1 MPAPFPKKISQ
12 ILPTFQNVAQTSN
25 YLVRFA
31 IPNGGA
37 YPLTTHLR
45 SKGIDDRFD
54 LSDIGLLCS
63 GASIPGSSFATVD
76 VRGEYQGVIEK
87 MAHTRQ
93 FTQIDLEFYVDNQ
106 YKSLRFLEHW
116 MEYISGSSGQ
126 QPQENSYHFRMR
138 YPEYYKSNETR
149 IIKFE
154 KNHRQFLEYKFIGL
168 FPLALNSTRVSY
180 QGSQVLKAS
189 ASFSF
194 DRYICGESS
203 SLARDLGIAFNK
215 KAPLSSTDFRN
226 RRQTG
231 YDLQTT
237 LSNVYRDSAF
247 NVLNSG
253 PYIKASG
260 KAISRA
266 VTNAAGQ
273 SLGSGTNV

>member
-25 YLVRFA
+25 YLVRFS
-31 IPNGGA
+31 IPNLGA

-45 SKGIDDRFD
+45 AKGVDDRFD
-54 LSDIGLLCS
+54 LADIGLLCS
-63 GASIPGSSFATVD
+63 GASIPGSSFATLD

-126 QPQENSYHFRMR
+126 RPQENAYHFRMR

-154 KNHRQFLEYKFIGL
+154 KNHRQYLEYKFIGL
-168 FPLALNSTRVSY
+168 FPLALNSTRVQY
-180 QGSQVLKAS
+180 QNSNVLKATC
-189 ASFSF
+189 SFHY
-194 DRYICGESS
+194 DRYISGQTS
-203 SLARDLGIAFNK
+203 SLSQKQGRDLNFGTKESNMYNFKPYDNMADILN
-215 KAPLSSTDFRN
+215 PLREGMGVQYGWPTNVSKSTTNNSST
-226 RRQTG
+226 TG
-231 YDLQTT
+231 VNN
-237 LSNVYRDSAF
+237 SNAKDGDS
-247 NVLNSG
+247 G
-253 PYIKASG
+253 
-260 KAISRA
+260 A
-266 VTNAAGQ
+266 VN
-273 SLGSGTNV
+273 L

>member
-45 SKGIDDRFD
+45 SKGVDDRFD

-63 GASIPGSSFATVD
+63 GASIPGSSFATLD

-126 QPQENSYHFRMR
+126 RPQENAYHFRMR

-154 KNHRQFLEYKFIGL
+154 KNHRQYLEYKFIGL
-168 FPLALNSTRVSY
+168 FPLALNSTRVQY
-180 QGSQVLKAS
+180 QNSNVLKATC
-189 ASFSF
+189 SFHY
-194 DRYICGESS
+194 DRYISGETTTM
-203 SLARDLGIAFNK
+203 AQAQGRDLNTGAEESNMYNFREYNNMADILN
-215 KAPLSSTDFRN
+215 PLREGMGVQYRWPNNVAKSTTNSSAT
-226 RRQTG
+226 TG
-231 YDLQTT
+231 VNN
-237 LSNVYRDSAF
+237 SNASDGTSSAS
-247 NVLNSG
+247 NL
-253 PYIKASG
+253 
-260 KAISRA
+260 
-266 VTNAAGQ
+266 
-273 SLGSGTNV
+273 

>member
-31 IPNGGA
+31 VPNGGA

-63 GASIPGSSFATVD
+63 GASIPGSSFATLD

-93 FTQIDLEFYVDNQ
+93 FTQIDLEFYVDNR

-116 MEYISGSSGQ
+116 MEYISGSSGVR
-126 QPQENSYHFRMR
+126 PQENAYHFRMR

-154 KNHRQFLEYKFIGL
+154 KNHRQFLEYKFVGL
-168 FPLALNSTRVSY
+168 FPLALNSTRVQY
-180 QGSQVLKAS
+180 QNSNVLKATC
-189 ASFSF
+189 SFHY
-194 DRYICGESS
+194 DRYISGE
-203 SLARDLGIAFNK
+203 
-215 KAPLSSTDFRN
+215 T
-226 RRQTG
+226 
-231 YDLQTT
+231 TT
-237 LSNVYRDSAF
+237 LSQFSGRDLNNGPDQSNMYNFRPYDNMADILNPLREGMGVQYGWPTNVSKSTTNNSATTGV
-247 NVLNSG
+247 NNSNAVDGNSG
-253 PYIKASG
+253 
-260 KAISRA
+260 A
-266 VTNAAGQ
+266 VN
-273 SLGSGTNV
+273 L